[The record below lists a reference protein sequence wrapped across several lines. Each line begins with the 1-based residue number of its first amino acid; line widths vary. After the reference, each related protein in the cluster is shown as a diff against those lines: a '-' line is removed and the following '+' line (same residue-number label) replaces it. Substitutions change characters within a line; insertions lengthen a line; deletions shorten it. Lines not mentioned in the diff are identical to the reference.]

1 MFSTLLNNDNSLYMD
16 KFEFSTYVIN
26 NSDNKLFKYLNNR

>member
-16 KFEFSTYVIN
+16 KFEFSTYIFN
-26 NSDNKLFKYLNNR
+26 YSDNKLFKYLINR